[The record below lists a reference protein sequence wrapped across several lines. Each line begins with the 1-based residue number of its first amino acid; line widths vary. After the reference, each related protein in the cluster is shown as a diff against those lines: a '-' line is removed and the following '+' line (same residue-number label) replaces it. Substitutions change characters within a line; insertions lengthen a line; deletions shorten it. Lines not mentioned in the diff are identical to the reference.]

1 MSRPLLISDCDEVL
15 LHMVVPFRDWLDEA
29 HGIHFEL
36 THGDWGEALRHK
48 HDGTL
53 VERGIVWTLLNG
65 FFETEMHRQQPI
77 DGALAA
83 IKRLAEIADI
93 VILTNLMDHHNEA
106 RAAQLRAVRIDAPVY
121 TNQGGKGAKLQGI
134 VASYAPSVTVFVDD
148 LGHNHESVAEFAP
161 DVWRLHFVGE
171 PILWSRVKPSAA
183 AHARIDTWAEAES
196 WITDKLL
203 SGANAPH
210 IEIEKELA

>member
-48 HDGTL
+48 HDGTQ

-77 DGALAA
+77 DGALSA
-83 IKRLAEIADI
+83 IARIAEIADI
-93 VILTNLMDHHNEA
+93 VILTNLMDHHNNA
-106 RAAQLRAVRIDAPVY
+106 RAAQLKAVGVDAPVY
-121 TNQGGKGAKLQGI
+121 TNQGGKGAALKRI
-134 VASYAPSVTVFVDD
+134 VDQYAPTTAVFVDD
-148 LGHNHESVAEFAP
+148 LGHNHESVAEHAP

-171 PILWSRVKPSAA
+171 PILWPRVKASAA
-183 AHARIDTWAEAES
+183 AHARIDVWSDAEH
-196 WITDKLL
+196 WIMDKLR
-203 SGANAPH
+203 SGSPAPLIAN
-210 IEIEKELA
+210 